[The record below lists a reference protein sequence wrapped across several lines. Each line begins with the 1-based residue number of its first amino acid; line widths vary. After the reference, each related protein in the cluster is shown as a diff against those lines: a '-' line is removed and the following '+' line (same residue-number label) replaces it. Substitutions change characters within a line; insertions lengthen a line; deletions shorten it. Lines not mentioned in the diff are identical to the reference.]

1 DIITVRG
8 PAEEVLSHA
17 ENQLGSHAEG
27 LRGCSSLRSL
37 LEYGEALGIEP
48 YLSVDLSLA
57 RGLDY
62 YTSSVF
68 EVEALG
74 YEDYGS
80 IAGGGRYDEIVEL
93 FGGNPVPAVGI
104 SFGIDRLTPILDEK
118 GVFQGLQRGARVYV
132 APIGEKP
139 MRQALQITQTLRK
152 RGISTLVDLMGR
164 SLRKQLEYAA
174 KKGVKWV
181 VLVGERDLEK
191 GVISLR
197 DMVSGEQ
204 REIPVDSVVEEVS

>member
-1 DIITVRG
+1 M
-8 PAEEVLSHA
+8 
-17 ENQLGSHAEG
+17 
-27 LRGCSSLRSL
+27 
-37 LEYGEALGIEP
+37 
-48 YLSVDLSLA
+48 
-57 RGLDY
+57 
-62 YTSSVF
+62 
-68 EVEALG
+68 G

-139 MRQALQITQTLRK
+139 MRQALQITQALRQK
-152 RGISTLVDLMGR
+152 GVSTLVDLMGR
-164 SLRKQLEYAA
+164 NLRKQLEYAA

-181 VLVGERDLEK
+181 VVVGERDLEK
-191 GVISLR
+191 GVVTLR

-204 REIPVDSVVEEVS
+204 RQVPLDSVVEEVS